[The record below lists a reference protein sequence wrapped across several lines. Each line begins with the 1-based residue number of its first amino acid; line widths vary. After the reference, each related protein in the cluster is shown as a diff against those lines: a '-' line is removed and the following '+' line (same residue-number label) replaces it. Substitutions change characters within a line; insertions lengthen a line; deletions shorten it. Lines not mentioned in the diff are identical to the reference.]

1 MDGDDIMHSKCPEKQ
16 VEFLS
21 QTHLSVLLQARLN
34 TFRLSTNNERKGY
47 RLYVKWTNSLVV
59 FMSLIQQI
67 GLLTAHL
74 HIHLQPSGKN

>member
-1 MDGDDIMHSKCPEKQ
+1 MDGDDIMHSKRLEKQ

-21 QTHLSVLLQARLN
+21 QNTSIGLIASRLN
-34 TFRLSTNNERKGY
+34 TFRLLPIMKERGIVY
-47 RLYVKWTNSLVV
+47 MLNGRTLLLL
-59 FMSLIQQI
+59 MSLIQQI